1 MNDMERS
8 SSIPVSALHEVHRE
22 VGECGP
28 GTIALHVGEAH
39 IGIPERVREAFIEAL
54 RQGRSSYCDAPGLGV
69 LRERL
74 AETVSTRTSTRVA
87 PDLVFVTPG
96 SCQGI
101 SAVLAS
107 IARDGASVLLPDIHW
122 PMHLHQIV
130 MLGLKPRFYSLKS
143 LEEDPLGTLDRASD
157 ESVRA
162 IIVCSPS
169 NPTGEVLRQ
178 DTLESIHAWSHG
190 RGVWILSD
198 EAYEDFVFEG
208 EPARMAAIDAR
219 LPERERI
226 VFSIR
231 TFSKSH
237 SMTGYRLGYAIA
249 PNRERANRLLRVQEA
264 TLVAPCTPVQYAGLA
279 ALDCADHVAEH
290 HRYVRET
297 RDAVLALLA
306 EEGLTWVAPQGG
318 WYVILTLGRYTR
330 DAQGFCRRMLA
341 ETGVAIAP
349 GESFGPPGHEEAPYL
364 ARLAFCREREFTLEG
379 VRRIVDY
386 VRAVGR

>member
-8 SSIPVSALHEVHRE
+8 GSIPVSALHEVHRE
-22 VGECGP
+22 VGACGP

-39 IGIPERVREAFIEAL
+39 IGIPERAREAFIEAL
-54 RQGRSSYCDAPGLGV
+54 RQGRSSYCDAPGLAV

-74 AETVSTRTSTRVA
+74 AETVSARTATDVD

-96 SCQGI
+96 SCQAI

-122 PMHLHQIV
+122 PMHLHQIL
-130 MLGLKPRFYSLKS
+130 MHGLRPRFYSLTS
-143 LEEDPLGTLDRASD
+143 LEEDPSGTLDHASD
-157 ESVRA
+157 GSVRA

-169 NPTGEVLRQ
+169 NPTGQVLRQ
-178 DTLESIHAWSHG
+178 ETVERIHEWSLAHGAW
-190 RGVWILSD
+190 VLSD

-219 LPERERI
+219 LPERDRI

-231 TFSKSH
+231 TFSKSY

-249 PNRERANRLLRVQEA
+249 PNRERAGRLLRVQEA

-279 ALDCADHVAEH
+279 ALECTDHVAEH
-290 HRYVRET
+290 HRYVRGT

-306 EEGLTWVAPQGG
+306 EEQLAWIAPQGG

-330 DAQGFCRRMLA
+330 NAQSFCRRMLA

-349 GESFGPPGHEEAPYL
+349 GESFGPPGHKEAPYL

-386 VRAVGR
+386 VRSTGR